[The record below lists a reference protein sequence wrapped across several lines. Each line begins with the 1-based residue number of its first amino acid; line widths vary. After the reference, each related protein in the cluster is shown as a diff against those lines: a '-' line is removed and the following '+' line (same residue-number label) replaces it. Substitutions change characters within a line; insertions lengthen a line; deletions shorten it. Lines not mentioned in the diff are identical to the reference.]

1 MKKTFLLSIVMLF
14 AVSATFVSCSSNDDP
29 IFVKDGTLT
38 LEMPINVTDV
48 VLNSFEGTITN
59 VQSGAVVAL
68 ANPVKSGENYL
79 VAIPEL
85 VAGNY
90 NIAVKGNISFVKD
103 GIDGT
108 TSFEANSDGVVLSET
123 VHELKMAINSFKAE
137 GGFVISEI
145 FFTGTTTPEDKQ
157 YSGGDAYIIITNNS
171 DVTLFA
177 DSIAVLESQ
186 FMTIDKQDYTPNVM
200 NEAFSVEAV
209 YMIPGNGRSV
219 AVEPGKSLTLA
230 INAIDHREAN
240 PNSFDL
246 SGADFEFYDESSNP
260 KFTDPDGPA
269 TNLDKWYCYTLS
281 FFLLHNRGFRA
292 WALAR
297 IPIDKEQYLSQ
308 YLYRYNYEIV
318 VEAGTYPMSQ
328 QAYKIPN
335 EWIVDAVNCSVAA
348 EYAWN
353 VTHSSLD
360 RGYAYCGTM
369 DHDKTRYFH
378 SVRRKMLYLK
388 DGKPVLK
395 DTNNSSDD
403 FNSYVIASEIERQ
416 GTAIDY
422 QGSACTQRTWDGVTP
437 ID

>member
-1 MKKTFLLSIVMLF
+1 MKKSFLLSIVMLF
-14 AVSATFVSCSSNDDP
+14 AVSATFVSCSSDDDP

-68 ANPVKSGENYL
+68 ANPVKRGENYL

-246 SGADFEFYDESSNP
+246 SGVDFEFYDESSNP

-269 TNLDKWYCYTLS
+269 TNLDKWYCYTATVYG
-281 FFLLHNRGFRA
+281 FHNRGFR
-292 WALAR
+292 
-297 IPIDKEQYLSQ
+297 
-308 YLYRYNYEIV
+308 
-318 VEAGTYPMSQ
+318 
-328 QAYKIPN
+328 
-335 EWIVDAVNCSVAA
+335 
-348 EYAWN
+348 
-353 VTHSSLD
+353 
-360 RGYAYCGTM
+360 
-369 DHDKTRYFH
+369 
-378 SVRRKMLYLK
+378 
-388 DGKPVLK
+388 
-395 DTNNSSDD
+395 
-403 FNSYVIASEIERQ
+403 
-416 GTAIDY
+416 
-422 QGSACTQRTWDGVTP
+422 
-437 ID
+437 